1 MLLRRCKSG
10 QLKKT
15 ADSLAAKFLS
25 KDTKSFWKDIK
36 NLTSKEASI
45 ASTINGVTGQAN
57 IANMWH
63 SHFNG
68 LLNSSQCVVN
78 KPHVLSAMSD
88 LSDMDD
94 IERCTPS
101 EILDSIDKLKIGKSP
116 GLDGLYAEH
125 FKYASDKLSIL
136 MSMVINA
143 MFAHGYLPCSIMET
157 VIIPIIKDKRGDV
170 TDKDNYRPIAITNIF
185 SKAVEMIILHRYTA
199 LLYTSDNQFGFRN
212 KHSTDMCVFALQQ
225 IIDLYVSLNSPVY
238 ICYLD
243 ASKAFDRINHWSL
256 FNKLLNRS
264 VPKIVVRFIMF
275 WYTNQTFTVQWGSCL
290 SIPFTCSNGV
300 RQGGI
305 LSPLL
310 FNVYVDDLSTDLNN
324 LKTGCNINNI
334 YLNHFMY
341 ADDTVLV
348 APSPVALQKL
358 INCCSVFAKNND
370 MLFNTKKSVCMYVKS
385 KKFKDLYVPNF
396 ILDDKALKFVDKEK
410 YLGIIMSENCKSEND
425 MHRQMRS
432 IYGRGNMVIR
442 NFKQCSDSVK
452 VQLFKTFCG
461 NFYCSH
467 LWSRRDDHYI
477 DAYMTLLHI

>member
-1 MLLRRCKSG
+1 
-10 QLKKT
+10 
-15 ADSLAAKFLS
+15 
-25 KDTKSFWKDIK
+25 
-36 NLTSKEASI
+36 
-45 ASTINGVTGQAN
+45 
-57 IANMWH
+57 MWH

-88 LSDMDD
+88 LSAMDD

-185 SKAVEMIILHRYTA
+185 SKAVEMILLHRYTA

-243 ASKAFDRINHWSL
+243 ASKSFI
-256 FNKLLNRS
+256 
-264 VPKIVVRFIMF
+264 KI
-275 WYTNQTFTVQWGSCL
+275 
-290 SIPFTCSNGV
+290 
-300 RQGGI
+300 
-305 LSPLL
+305 
-310 FNVYVDDLSTDLNN
+310 
-324 LKTGCNINNI
+324 
-334 YLNHFMY
+334 
-341 ADDTVLV
+341 
-348 APSPVALQKL
+348 
-358 INCCSVFAKNND
+358 
-370 MLFNTKKSVCMYVKS
+370 
-385 KKFKDLYVPNF
+385 
-396 ILDDKALKFVDKEK
+396 
-410 YLGIIMSENCKSEND
+410 
-425 MHRQMRS
+425 
-432 IYGRGNMVIR
+432 
-442 NFKQCSDSVK
+442 
-452 VQLFKTFCG
+452 
-461 NFYCSH
+461 
-467 LWSRRDDHYI
+467 
-477 DAYMTLLHI
+477 

>member
-1 MLLRRCKSG
+1 MLMCI
-10 QLKKT
+10 LKH
-15 ADSLAAKFLS
+15 
-25 KDTKSFWKDIK
+25 
-36 NLTSKEASI
+36 
-45 ASTINGVTGQAN
+45 N
-57 IANMWH
+57 ISPYNM
-63 SHFNG
+63 N
-68 LLNSSQCVVN
+68 
-78 KPHVLSAMSD
+78 
-88 LSDMDD
+88 
-94 IERCTPS
+94 
-101 EILDSIDKLKIGKSP
+101 
-116 GLDGLYAEH
+116 
-125 FKYASDKLSIL
+125 
-136 MSMVINA
+136 
-143 MFAHGYLPCSIMET
+143 
-157 VIIPIIKDKRGDV
+157 
-170 TDKDNYRPIAITNIF
+170 
-185 SKAVEMIILHRYTA
+185 
-199 LLYTSDNQFGFRN
+199 
-212 KHSTDMCVFALQQ
+212 MCVFALQQ

-396 ILDDKALKFVDKEK
+396 ILDDKALKYVDKEK

-452 VQLFKTFCG
+452 VQLFNTFCG

-467 LWSRRDDHYI
+467 LWSMYTKSSYAKVKVAFKKIYRSLMKLDRRCSITGHMVNLNVDSFDVLIRKSVYNFRERLYKSDNVLI
-477 DAYMTLLHI
+477 GAVVNSMFFLDSPLYARWLKVLF

>member
-1 MLLRRCKSG
+1 
-10 QLKKT
+10 
-15 ADSLAAKFLS
+15 
-25 KDTKSFWKDIK
+25 
-36 NLTSKEASI
+36 
-45 ASTINGVTGQAN
+45 
-57 IANMWH
+57 
-63 SHFNG
+63 
-68 LLNSSQCVVN
+68 
-78 KPHVLSAMSD
+78 
-88 LSDMDD
+88 
-94 IERCTPS
+94 
-101 EILDSIDKLKIGKSP
+101 
-116 GLDGLYAEH
+116 
-125 FKYASDKLSIL
+125 
-136 MSMVINA
+136 
-143 MFAHGYLPCSIMET
+143 MET

-341 ADDTVLV
+341 ADDTVMV

-370 MLFNTKKSVCMYVKS
+370 MLFNTKKSVCMYVIS

-396 ILDDKALKFVDKEK
+396 ILDDKALKFVDKEI
-410 YLGIIMSENCKSEND
+410 YLGIIMSENGKSEND

-442 NFKQCSDSVK
+442 NFKQCSDCKSSA
-452 VQLFKTFCG
+452 F
-461 NFYCSH
+461 
-467 LWSRRDDHYI
+467 
-477 DAYMTLLHI
+477 